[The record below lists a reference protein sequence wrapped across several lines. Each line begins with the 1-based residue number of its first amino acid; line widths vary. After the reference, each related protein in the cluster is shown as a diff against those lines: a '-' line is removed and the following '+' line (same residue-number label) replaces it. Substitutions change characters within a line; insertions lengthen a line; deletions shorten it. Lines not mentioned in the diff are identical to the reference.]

1 MKRKVAF
8 FVNSL
13 YGGGAEKVL
22 QTLLRHLDKSKFEV
36 TLYSLHK
43 ETVDDSY
50 PQNISYRYIYGHGK
64 ITDYLKTFV
73 YKCFSPSWFYRLFV
87 KGKYD
92 TEVAFI
98 EGYSTRIVSGSTNKN
113 SKKIAW
119 VHIDLCN
126 NHWTDIAFCSR
137 KEERECY
144 GRYDCVVAVSETVR
158 KAALVLFPQINDSLC
173 LYNPIDSVEIKKKS
187 ECHVYNYDCKFVFED

>member
-64 ITDYLKTFV
+64 ITDY
-73 YKCFSPSWFYRLFV
+73 YAIGECFIGVDLEP
-87 KGKYD
+87 GKH
-92 TEVAFI
+92 EI
-98 EGYSTRIVSGSTNKN
+98 EMSYTPQGLYPGLIISAISLVIFMAIIISKN
-113 SKKIAW
+113 SKK
-119 VHIDLCN
+119 D
-126 NHWTDIAFCSR
+126 D
-137 KEERECY
+137 
-144 GRYDCVVAVSETVR
+144 G
-158 KAALVLFPQINDSLC
+158 
-173 LYNPIDSVEIKKKS
+173 DSVENTNNDIDRT
-187 ECHVYNYDCKFVFED
+187 ENI